1 MLTLREISLALD
13 LATLTSELSLTTM
26 CLIEQGTACEKIQ
39 HPLTFTPT
47 YPGLTY
53 SNQPKAPSI
62 SKKVAIQ

>member
-26 CLIEQGTACEKIQ
+26 CLIEQGTACEE
-39 HPLTFTPT
+39 TTPP
-47 YPGLTY
+47 YIYANLPWSSSY
-53 SNQPKAPSI
+53 QPKAPSI